1 MMNQCLFSH
10 LIFSFLFASVSSQ
23 KTSYSK
29 MVFQRLQISDFLK
42 LLINPMILQPQ
53 WWVLKL
59 QWHLNYLLERNIP
72 AKQIFTGKKT
82 NINICLC
89 YLLIINHLIL
99 LIFLSF
105 DMLLFEASVSF
116 FITCY
121 KVSFLL
127 QQILIRSY

>member
-59 QWHLNYLLERNIP
+59 QWHLNYLSERNIP
-72 AKQIFTGKKT
+72 AKQISTGKKT
-82 NINICLC
+82 NINICQWLIVNPLFLGVFVIWYIVIC
-89 YLLIINHLIL
+89 SLGVLLYY
-99 LIFLSF
+99 
-105 DMLLFEASVSF
+105 MLQEDFPF
-116 FITCY
+116 TGNNP
-121 KVSFLL
+121 
-127 QQILIRSY
+127 